1 MKKQY
6 TKKQIQEAISYWQ
19 KQLHESQQFSPRV
32 QEILDA
38 FANMT
43 PRKTKDLEYL
53 TTTHTSIPPEDIDDV
68 IDDSFWDIDIVLDNI
83 ENTDIDNSIHITF
96 QYNAADVIKLAAE
109 ANYAEAKRLA
119 NAWPAY
125 LIRKSKTNP
134 ELFIEGWRSH
144 INEPTEVLMALY
156 NILDEKFNLKNYS
169 IDYTAWHMDKYTVDV
184 KARSEAEAKNI
195 FFKDHANEEYDMK
208 DFEITSI
215 KEN

>member
-1 MKKQY
+1 M
-6 TKKQIQEAISYWQ
+6 S
-19 KQLHESQQFSPRV
+19 
-32 QEILDA
+32 
-38 FANMT
+38 
-43 PRKTKDLEYL
+43 PRKTNDLEYL
-53 TTTHTSIPPEDIDDV
+53 TTKHTSILPEDIDDV
-68 IDDSFWDIDIVLDNI
+68 IDDSFWDIDIVLDDI

-96 QYNAADVIKLAAE
+96 QYNAADVIKLAAQ

-125 LIRKSKTNP
+125 LIKKSKTDP

-184 KARSEAEAKNI
+184 KARSESEAKNI
-195 FFKDHANEEYDMK
+195 FFKDHAHEEYDMK

-215 KEN
+215 KKKQA

>member
-1 MKKQY
+1 
-6 TKKQIQEAISYWQ
+6 
-19 KQLHESQQFSPRV
+19 
-32 QEILDA
+32 
-38 FANMT
+38 MT

-53 TTTHTSIPPEDIDDV
+53 TTTNTSILPEDIDDV
-68 IDDSFWDIDIVLDNI
+68 IDDSFWDIDIVLDDI

-96 QYNAADVIKLAAE
+96 QYNAADVIKYAAQ
-109 ANYAEAKRLA
+109 ANYADAKKLA
-119 NAWPAY
+119 NTWPAY
-125 LIRKSKTNP
+125 LIEKSKTNP

-144 INEPTEVLMALY
+144 INEPTEVLMTLY

-184 KARSEAEAKNI
+184 KARSEEEAKKI
-195 FFKDHANEEYDMK
+195 FFRDHANEEYDMK

>member
-1 MKKQY
+1 MKKKY

-19 KQLHESQQFSPRV
+19 KRLNESQQFSPRV

-38 FANMT
+38 FANMSLE
-43 PRKTKDLEYL
+43 KTKDLEQL

-96 QYNAADVIKLAAE
+96 QYNAANVIKLAAE
-109 ANYAEAKRLA
+109 ANYTEAKRLA

-125 LIRKSKTNP
+125 LIEKSKKNP

-144 INEPTEVLMALY
+144 INEPTQVLMALY

-195 FFKDHANEEYDMK
+195 FFKDHAHEEYDMK